1 MRGMDE
7 QRAAAIEVIQRAI
20 DISVQLRTCLRSN
33 EVVGRKMIKALE
45 SGLPFSG
52 TVSAAGSEPAVVRK
66 TTNELLSEYEQCRH
80 EMRLAFI
87 EPILE
92 EGFTVSEIGR
102 ALGTSRQLAA
112 RLAKEAK
119 GSNAPS

>member
-1 MRGMDE
+1 MRGMDD
-7 QRAAAIEVIQRAI
+7 QRAAAIANIQRAI
-20 DISVQLRTCLRSN
+20 DVSVQLRACLRSN
-33 EVVGRKMIKALE
+33 EVIGRKMIKGLE
-45 SGLPFSG
+45 AGLPFSS
-52 TVSAAGSEPAVVRK
+52 TVSAAGSEPAVLRK

-80 EMRLAFI
+80 DMRLAFI

-92 EGFTVSEIGR
+92 EGFTVSQIGR

-119 GSNAPS
+119 ANDGLA